1 MATYIT
7 ETYYTDT
14 FGGVTVPSESFAK
27 YAKYASKK
35 IDRFTFNRAADIISD
50 DDDADQVTAI
60 KMATC
65 EVMDEMF
72 NQDESFYGGRSI
84 RSESVGGHS
93 VAYADSP
100 ESKRSLLEKQKEAA
114 RLWLEETYL
123 MFPGFYTGEYGSSV
137 DDGDD
142 L

>member
-14 FGGVTVPSESFAK
+14 FEGTTVPSGDFSK

-35 IDRFTFNRAADIISD
+35 IDRFTFNRAAEIISD
-50 DDDADQVTAI
+50 DDDATQVTAI

-65 EVMDEMF
+65 EVMDEMY
-72 NQDESFYGGRSI
+72 NQDASFYGGRSI

-100 ESKRSLLEKQKEAA
+100 ESSQSKNDKLREAA
-114 RLWLEETYL
+114 RIWLEETYL
-123 MFPGFYTGEYGSSV
+123 MFPGFYTGEYGSTV
-137 DDGDD
+137 EYEDE